1 MLPDESFLV
10 LDDALIRLR
19 RLWAMPATAG
29 SASERDTSV
38 QMSTVL
44 VVDAIDRL
52 GPDVEVSLA
61 AVAERL
67 DVAPSTASRLVD
79 RAVTARMVRRR
90 ISAGDPRRAALTLTA
105 QGQALL
111 AESGAFR
118 RALLDRLMD
127 GWTAAEATTFAGL
140 LDRFATALHQQPPM
154 LKESKR

>member
-1 MLPDESFLV
+1 MAYRLRAAARTAVPVRSSSRTTWVPTVPVAPVTRMLICVSMLADESFLV

-29 SASERDTSV
+29 STSERDASV

-52 GPDVEVSLA
+52 GPVVEVSLV

-90 ISAGDPRRAALTLTA
+90 ISAGDPAGRRSL
-105 QGQALL
+105 
-111 AESGAFR
+111 
-118 RALLDRLMD
+118 
-127 GWTAAEATTFAGL
+127 
-140 LDRFATALHQQPPM
+140 
-154 LKESKR
+154 